1 MRLAVLLLAGPLFN
15 AGTLFGQLVRKK
27 CSILASYPISLSQL
41 QRTTDEQTGE
51 TLMFSIKS

>member
-27 CSILASYPISLSQL
+27 CSILAPYPISLSQL
-41 QRTTDEQTGE
+41 QRTMDEQTGE
-51 TLMFSIKS
+51 TLMFGA